1 MKLVH
6 AADEELSFDP
16 SVRASLT
23 AQMHPIR
30 ERLGHPV
37 IDADAHVVECQ
48 FALEDT
54 LKEVAGP
61 RVAGRFAE
69 VLESISMHRWYRA
82 DEATR
87 RKQRIGR
94 PSFWHVPA
102 SNTLDRATA
111 MLPGL
116 MRKRLDDFG
125 IDFAVVY
132 TTLGLSFVSL
142 GDEEMRR
149 AIARSLNKL
158 NADTFREH
166 SRRLTP
172 VAIIPM
178 GSPQEAIE
186 ELEYAVK
193 TLGFKAAFL
202 GGHFWR
208 ALPNGG
214 RYMDYLALDS
224 ELDYDPVWA
233 KCVELGVVPASHVGT
248 FGGPTHGSF
257 TSYTFNHA
265 GSFAAAGH
273 ILARALILGG
283 VMRRFPKLKVAFL
296 EGGAGWASLLFNTL
310 VERFEKRNGREILRT
325 LDPDRQDRAL
335 MRRMFEEHGGAILSR
350 YAERIGRDEGV
361 MLNPPEDRAR
371 VDDFAATGAESA
383 EAFARQFVD
392 GFYFGCEGEDRATV
406 LAFDRRVNHFDHQLN
421 AIFSSDLG
429 HWDVP
434 DMAHV
439 LQETYMLVQDGIV
452 SAEDFR
458 KFTFSN
464 VARMYTSMN
473 PDFFKGTVVEAAV
486 AAEVRGARPN

>member
-1 MKLVH
+1 MR
-6 AADEELSFDP
+6 AA
-16 SVRASLT
+16 
-23 AQMHPIR
+23 R
-30 ERLGHPV
+30 EKLGHPI

-54 LKEVAGP
+54 LKEAAGP
-61 RVAGRFAE
+61 RIAARFAE
-69 VLESISMHRWYRA
+69 VLELISMHRWYRA
-82 DEATR
+82 DEPTR
-87 RKQRIGR
+87 RRQRLGR

-116 MRKRLDDFG
+116 MRSRLDELG

-132 TTLGLSFVSL
+132 TTLGLSFVSIP
-142 GDEEMRR
+142 DEEMRR
-149 AIARSLNKL
+149 SIARALNQL
-158 NADTFREH
+158 NARTFREH
-166 SRRLTP
+166 SSRLTP
-172 VAIIPM
+172 VAIVPM

-208 ALPNGG
+208 ALPGGG

-248 FGGPTHGSF
+248 LGGPTHGSI
-257 TSYTFNHA
+257 TNYTFNHA

-283 VMRRFPKLKVAFL
+283 VMKRFPRLRVAFL
-296 EGGAGWASLLFNTL
+296 EGGAGWASLLYNTL

-325 LDPDRQDRAL
+325 LDPERQDRAL
-335 MRRMFEEHGGAILSR
+335 MRKLFEQHGGPLLSR
-350 YAERIGRDEGV
+350 YAERIGRDEGS

-371 VDDFAATGAESA
+371 VDDFAATGAEDGQ
-383 EAFARQFVD
+383 AFAKQFVD

-406 LAFDRRVNHFDHQLN
+406 MAFDRRLNHFGHQLN

-434 DMAHV
+434 EMARV
-439 LQETYMLVQDGIV
+439 MEQTCELVEDGIL
-452 SAEDFR
+452 SPEDFR
-458 KFTFSN
+458 KFTFTN

-473 PDFFKGTVVEAAV
+473 PDFFKGTAVESAV
-486 AAEVRGARPN
+486 AREIP